1 MTNTSSEHTNISS
14 VAIHKIENNSR
25 KKIKF
30 IPLLFE
36 RGLPILLIILFTIRL
51 FSYTTQ
57 IDRYIGLDS

>member
-30 IPLLFE
+30 IPQ
-36 RGLPILLIILFTIRL
+36 LIETEL
-51 FSYTTQ
+51 Q
-57 IDRYIGLDS
+57 II